1 MGSLK
6 QFLRNIQGVS
16 SVEFALT
23 VPFFILLLSMVFE
36 LARISLLSAYLDFAL
51 SEASREA
58 KNRYLGSGDYQQI
71 FEKKLESEKI
81 WQFLNAGG
89 TFQIQTDYADDL
101 HALLNNRYRQPTLD
115 KDGKPISPTGSNA
128 GLARYSFTYQ
138 HDSWVPLV
146 PQEWF
151 TPIFQRQIVVVQEY
165 ERSLFPFVSDG
176 LL

>member
-1 MGSLK
+1 MKSIK
-6 QFLRNIQGVS
+6 QFLRSVRGVS

-58 KNRYLGSGDYQQI
+58 KNRYLGSGDYQRI
-71 FEKKLESEKI
+71 FEQKLKDEKI
-81 WQFLNAGG
+81 WRFLNAGG

-101 HALLNNRYRQPTLD
+101 RALLQNRYREPTFD
-115 KDGKPISPTGSNA
+115 KDGKPVAPIGSNA
-128 GLARYSFTYQ
+128 GLARYSFTYT
-138 HDSWVPLV
+138 HNSWIPLV